1 MALFGGVNVDRSPG
15 TAQGRAVLSDAQ
27 KATRRTA
34 PIPVAGFSPFQQQA
48 FDLIGQQGLDPTV
61 GAAQGFLPGLAGGQ
75 FIGAGPGQETLQQAA
90 GGGFQNLALPEAQSA
105 LDFSRGF
112 GIPAGLQATAAGE
125 NLASPFLNGEFARL
139 TDPIVDQFRN
149 IAFPGLQGQFGAS
162 GLRGTNRQE
171 FLEGQLQDQ
180 GERAL
185 SGVAADLLGR
195 ERGFQQQ
202 AQLAIPGLEQN
213 LLGGQL
219 GAIGQ
224 LGGLSSDD
232 LARRLGAAGALQ
244 SDFGR
249 DVAAAGQAGFG
260 APGFATGAL
269 GSQVN
274 PLLQAGGLQ
283 QGLRQQQLSAR
294 DEAIQREVARAG
306 VLSGVPQFS
315 GGGSGPTGASP
326 IAGGIS
332 GGLGGAA
339 TAAAALGAVPGL
351 QPFAIPLLAGG
362 FGLGGL
368 GGAFGG

>member
-15 TAQGRAVLSDAQ
+15 TQLGRNVLSDAQ
-27 KATRRTA
+27 RATRRTA

-48 FDLIGQQGLDPTV
+48 FDIIGQQGVNPAV
-61 GAAQGFLPGLAGGQ
+61 SAAQGFLPGLAGGE
-75 FIGAGPGQETLQQAA
+75 FIGAGPGQSTLQQAA
-90 GGGFQNLALPEAQSA
+90 SGGFQNLALPEAQSA

-125 NLASPFLNGEFARL
+125 NLSAPFLSGEFARL
-139 TDPIVDQFRN
+139 VEPGVQQFRN
-149 IAFPGLQGQFGAS
+149 IQFPGLQGQFGAS

-180 GERAL
+180 ADRFLQGT
-185 SGVAADLLGR
+185 AADLIGR

-202 AQLAIPGLEQN
+202 AQLAIPGLQQQQ
-213 LLGGQL
+213 LGGQL
-219 GAIGQ
+219 SAIGQ

-249 DVAAAGQAGFG
+249 DVAQAGQAGFG

-274 PLLQAGGLQ
+274 PLLAAGG
-283 QGLRQQQLSAR
+283 QQQALEQARNAAR
-294 DEAIQREVARAG
+294 DEAIQREVQRAG
-306 VLSGVPQFS
+306 ILSGVPQFAGTGGDS
-315 GGGSGPTGASP
+315 GGGTGQILGTLAGTGLGAFFGGPLGAGFGAQ
-326 IAGGIS
+326 IG
-332 GGLGGAA
+332 GGLGS
-339 TAAAALGAVPGL
+339 L
-351 QPFAIPLLAGG
+351 F
-362 FGLGGL
+362 
-368 GGAFGG
+368 

>member
-27 KATRRTA
+27 RATRRTA
-34 PIPVAGFSPFQQQA
+34 PIPTAGFTPFQRQA
-48 FDLIGQQGLDPTV
+48 FDIVGQQGVNPAV
-61 GAAQGFLPGLAGGQ
+61 EAAQGFLPGLAGGR
-75 FIGAGPGQETLQQAA
+75 FIGAGPGQSTLQQAA

-125 NLASPFLNGEFARL
+125 NLSAPFLSGEFERL
-139 TDPIVDQFRN
+139 TDPLVDQFRN
-149 IAFPGLQGQFGAS
+149 IQFPALQGRFGAS
-162 GLRGTNRQE
+162 GLRGTARQDFEQE
-171 FLEGQLQDQ
+171 FLQDQ
-180 GERAL
+180 ANRAV

-224 LGGLSSDD
+224 LGGLGQADIQN
-232 LARRLGAAGALQ
+232 RLGAAGSLENI
-244 SDFGR
+244 FGSQ
-249 DVAAAGQAGFG
+249 VGQAGQAGFG

-274 PLLQAGGLQ
+274 PLLQIGGLQ
-283 QGLRQQQLSAR
+283 QAQQQQRLSAR
-294 DEAIQREVARAG
+294 DQAIQSEVNRAAQ
-306 VLSGVPQFS
+306 LSGVPQFAFQ
-315 GGGSGPTGASP
+315 GGPQGPSALGE
-326 IAGGIS
+326 
-332 GGLGGAA
+332 GLSLGLSAA
-339 TAAAALGAVPGL
+339 QIAAL
-351 QPFAIPLLAGG
+351 
-362 FGLGGL
+362 
-368 GGAFGG
+368 AFGGDGGG